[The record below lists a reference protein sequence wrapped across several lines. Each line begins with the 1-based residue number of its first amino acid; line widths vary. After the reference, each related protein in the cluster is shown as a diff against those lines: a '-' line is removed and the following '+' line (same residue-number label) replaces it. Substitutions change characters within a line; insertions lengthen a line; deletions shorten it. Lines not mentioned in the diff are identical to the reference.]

1 MSKAVSLKSFV
12 SAHGLS
18 ALATGVHL
26 VAMAWLALTMLHLSS
41 LKWGFIQAAALLPNL
56 LFMLY
61 AGALA
66 DRVDPAR
73 ILAFAQGALSISY
86 GALAC
91 ALFVDAL
98 SFPFLIAYALVVG
111 ASNAFLQPAREK
123 LIALVQSNTLQ
134 QRISML
140 SIAQFSFQG
149 LGMLVV
155 AISHFIAIQWVIAV
169 QCVLSIVASIMF
181 LGLVDRVEVERG
193 QIKKPL
199 DEMMA
204 AIRFVAESKTLRQ
217 LMALVAFNGYMHM
230 GVFVVLVPIIAT
242 KTYQHSSAEYASL
255 QLLFLLGMI
264 TAHVALYRQ
273 KMVEFPGQGALFS
286 LLYTAMVGFGLSK
299 GPTPLGFYALIFF
312 WGVVAGNSA
321 GRCRLV
327 LQTMV
332 EPEFKGRAMA
342 VYQLCLF
349 GVAPIGAMATGLVM
363 NFMSIAEIFL
373 FMSVSSVVLFM
384 IFMMTRSIWSVRV
397 AP

>member
-1 MSKAVSLKSFV
+1 MTKPVSLKSFIG
-12 SAHGLS
+12 AHGLS

-26 VAMAWLALTMLHLSS
+26 VAMAWLALTVLHLSS
-41 LKWGFIQAAALLPNL
+41 LKWGFVQAAALLPNL

-86 GALAC
+86 GALAF
-91 ALFVDAL
+91 ALYLDAL
-98 SFPFLIAYALVVG
+98 SFHFLIAYAIVVG
-111 ASNAFLQPAREK
+111 GSNAFLQPAREK
-123 LIALVQSNTLQ
+123 LIALVESNTLQ

-140 SIAQFSFQG
+140 SITQFSFQG
-149 LGMLVV
+149 VGMLAV

-169 QCVLSIVASIMF
+169 QSVLSLIASMMF
-181 LGLVDRVEVERG
+181 WGLTHQVKMEIKDF
-193 QIKKPL
+193 KKPL
-199 DEMMA
+199 QEMLV
-204 AIRFVAESKTLRQ
+204 AIRFVAASNTLRQ

-230 GVFVVLVPIIAT
+230 GVFLVVVPIIAT

-299 GPTPLGFYALIFF
+299 GPTPFGFYALIFF

-349 GVAPIGAMATGLVM
+349 GVAPIGAMVTGFVI
-363 NFMSIAEIFL
+363 NFMSVAEIFL
-373 FMSVSSVVLFM
+373 FMSASSVVLFV

-397 AP
+397 TH

>member
-1 MSKAVSLKSFV
+1 MSKSLSLKSFI

-18 ALATGVHL
+18 ALATGIHL
-26 VAMAWLALTMLHLSS
+26 VAMAWLALTVLDLNSLH
-41 LKWGFIQAAALLPNL
+41 WGVVQAAALLPNL

-66 DRVDPAR
+66 DRVEPAR
-73 ILAFAQGALSISY
+73 IMAFAQGALTLGY
-86 GALAC
+86 GALA
-91 ALFVDAL
+91 LLIFLDAL
-98 SFPFLIAYALVVG
+98 SLPFLLLYAVTVG

-123 LIALVQSNTLQ
+123 LVALVESNTLQ

-140 SIAQFSFQG
+140 SITQFSFQG
-149 LGMLVV
+149 AGMLAV
-155 AISHFIAIQWVIAV
+155 AISHFIAIQWVISV
-169 QCVLSIVASIMF
+169 QCILSLIASVMF
-181 LGLVDRVEVERG
+181 WGLIQSGGSKVG
-193 QIKKPL
+193 PPKKPL
-199 DEMMA
+199 VEMLA
-204 AIRFVAESKTLRQ
+204 AIQFVSKSKTLVQ

-230 GVFVVLVPIIAT
+230 GVFLVLVPIIAT
-242 KTYQHSSAEYASL
+242 QTYQHSSAEYASL

-273 KMVEFPGQGALFS
+273 KTVEFPGQGALFS
-286 LLYTAMVGFGLSK
+286 LLYTALVGFGLSK
-299 GPTPLGFYALIFF
+299 GPTPFGFYALIFF

-349 GVAPIGAMATGLVM
+349 GVAPVGAMVTGFVM
-363 NFMSIAEIFL
+363 NFMKVQDIFL
-373 FMSVSSVVLFM
+373 FMSGSSVVLFLL
-384 IFMMTRSIWSVRV
+384 FMMTRSIWSVKV
-397 AP
+397 SP